1 MAGIGQRMINPT
13 LKRLGLT
20 QTEAAAILGI
30 SHHTLSRY
38 ARNALPAPRWLVL
51 ILAAWEACPNALAKA
66 REDA

>member
-1 MAGIGQRMINPT
+1 MINPT

-38 ARNALPAPRWLVL
+38 SRNALPAPRWLLL
-51 ILAAWEACPNALAKA
+51 ILAAWEAHPEALAKA
-66 REDA
+66 RGNA

>member
-1 MAGIGQRMINPT
+1 MINPT

-38 ARNALPAPRWLVL
+38 SRNALPAPRWLLL
-51 ILAAWEACPNALAKA
+51 ILAAWEACPDALAKA